1 MGRLHEAIIE
11 NDYDLVEEL
20 IEEGEDVNEANS
32 DGILPID
39 LSDDSRMLDILFAYG
54 AIRELDYYS
63 FNSRYYADFEY
74 VYSFDVDLKLEIYSK
89 LREKYHY
96 SQDMITNEDIQNA
109 NDGILYDFRTI
120 GIKKIDRE
128 IVEFEDNYISVM
140 EINDLLELMGYD
152 VKYEGSN
159 NRVEGQT
166 GIYFVE

>member
-32 DGILPID
+32 DGILPIN
-39 LSDDSRMLDILFAYG
+39 LSEDSRMLDILFAYG

-74 VYSFDVDLKLEIYSK
+74 VYSFGVDLKLEIYSK

-159 NRVEGQT
+159 NKVEGQT

>member
-74 VYSFDVDLKLEIYSK
+74 VYSFDVDRWNDS
-89 LREKYHY
+89 
-96 SQDMITNEDIQNA
+96 SQ
-109 NDGILYDFRTI
+109 
-120 GIKKIDRE
+120 
-128 IVEFEDNYISVM
+128 
-140 EINDLLELMGYD
+140 
-152 VKYEGSN
+152 
-159 NRVEGQT
+159 
-166 GIYFVE
+166 